1 MQQVFLINL
10 TNHKLDNFNKKLTDN
25 NFEVKDI
32 QSNEASSVDNLI
44 IYSDKTWVDNISTL
58 NKINFYQMLSK
69 RLLANKPT
77 LCAGTVFNALFTSYG
92 ETEIID
98 NTGISAKTPDEFWYR
113 NENNHKIPKGYD
125 EWPGKV
131 GKTNVTQMKVA
142 RMPWEL
148 PQAESVYSWDFE
160 QVASVIAPPKTLFA
174 DNGTTLVAV
183 DNHPLAGISAD
194 IDKTEAAQNFIV
206 NWAKERK
213 FL

>member
-10 TNHKLDNFNKKLTDN
+10 SNRKLDNFNKKLTN
-25 NFEVKDI
+25 NDLEVKNP
-32 QSNEASSVDNLI
+32 QLNEAASVDNLI
-44 IYSDKTWVDNISTL
+44 IYSDKTWVENITAL
-58 NKINFYQMLSK
+58 NKINFHKLLSK

-77 LCAGTVFNALFTSYG
+77 ICVGTVFNVLFTSYG
-92 ETEIID
+92 EMETIQ
-98 NTGISAKTPDEFWYR
+98 NSGISAKSPDEFWYR
-113 NENNHKIPKGYD
+113 NEVNNKIPKGYD

-131 GKTNVTQMKVA
+131 EKTDTTQMKVTG
-142 RMPWEL
+142 MPWTL

-174 DNGTTLVAV
+174 DDGTTLVAV
-183 DNHPLAGISAD
+183 NNHPLAGISAD
-194 IDKTEAAQNFIV
+194 IDKTETAQDFIV